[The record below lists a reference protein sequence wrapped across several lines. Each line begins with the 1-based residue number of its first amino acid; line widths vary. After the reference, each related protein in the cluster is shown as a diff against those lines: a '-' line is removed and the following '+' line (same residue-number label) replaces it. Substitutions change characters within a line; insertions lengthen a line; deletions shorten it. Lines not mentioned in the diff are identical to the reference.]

1 MDKKRFIRAVAGFM
15 SLCVFFAIINIVDYA
30 LIYAIFIYLQTLAAP
45 FMVAIDYFFY
55 VFRLSMPYIF
65 MYMLIS
71 IFFNLQLYKRNSTI
85 KIFKYI
91 IDINTV
97 KRSKIYIYA
106 RQYNY
111 ILIIALN
118 LFLLFIVYYAYI
130 NHKYFYLLFVFLF
143 YVLIWFVIKI
153 KHFLFKN
160 EKLQYKKVH
169 MLINLILVVLV
180 GTYISMALEDFN
192 ISNVKLYGFE
202 NFWKLID
209 NKYFIKMPSKDF
221 N

>member
-1 MDKKRFIRAVAGFM
+1 MGKKRFIGAVIGFM
-15 SLCVFFAIINIVDYA
+15 SLCFFVAIINIVDYA
-30 LIYAIFIYLQTLAAP
+30 LIYAIFIYLQTLTAP
-45 FMVAIDYFFY
+45 FMVAVDYFFY

-65 MYMLIS
+65 MYILIS

-85 KIFKYI
+85 KIFRYT
-91 IDINTV
+91 IDINAV
-97 KRSKIYIYA
+97 KKTKIYIYA

-143 YVLIWFVIKI
+143 YVLIWIVIKI

-169 MLINLILVVLV
+169 MLVNLILVVLV
-180 GTYISMALEDFN
+180 GTYISMTLEDLN
-192 ISNVKLYGFE
+192 ISNLKLYGFE
-202 NFWKLID
+202 NF
-209 NKYFIKMPSKDF
+209 
-221 N
+221 